1 MKWISNKIIIGSGIF
16 FSVFFSVFLSSSSY
30 AISDV
35 VYTIDSTNYTQ
46 DQVFCGGSTGIN
58 CSDYSYFVVELSN
71 SPASNASINFS
82 FYSNTTVSISAYPS
96 PVTSV
101 WSFNSWSTEPKYQ
114 YLQNSGSGSRFCF
127 NNGLVVT
134 ITLTDTSPTAPCPE
148 PEEPEPCPECEVCPV
163 IPDNPYDDK
172 FDAIVR
178 AIYVGCATLL
188 VLYFFYCIY
197 RIIIRNSGV
206 K

>member
-16 FSVFFSVFLSSSSY
+16 LSVFFSVFLFSSSY

-35 VYTIDSTNYTQ
+35 VYTIDETNYTSTFS
-46 DQVFCGGSTGIN
+46 FCGGSTGIN
-58 CSDYSYFVVELSN
+58 CSDYQYLIIDSTSL
-71 SPASNASINFS
+71 
-82 FYSNTTVSISAYPS
+82 SNTTQFNFSIRNGLLITPYDYTQ
-96 PVTSV
+96 VILKITSDV
-101 WSFNSWSTEPKYQ
+101 YEPKWRYDRN
-114 YLQNSGSGSRFCF
+114 NSSSVASSFTSSH
-127 NNGLVVT
+127 LVFTV
-134 ITLTDTSPTAPCPE
+134 TLTDSLPSAPCPE

-206 K
+206 N